1 MQGSSINS
9 MFVESYSK
17 SILSFLLLISWAFR
31 SAEATYLN
39 SSLQF
44 LSMMMTS
51 VIKKPRILCLHGKTQ
66 SGASFSNKIGGAKRK
81 LSRQY
86 ELVFLDGPIRLEEED
101 DSFAWWLRDEKDG
114 RHLYLREAMEFVTS
128 YANND
133 NEPFDALLGFSQ
145 GGTLAT
151 MVAGTI
157 PGIQAVITAGSPYVQ
172 EAMTFCDNDK
182 GRHIPKLHFA
192 GETDAMISI
201 ESTEKLSES
210 GGNGELQIHE
220 KGHLFPTKAVY
231 VNHMLDFL
239 NKNVLSQE

>member
-1 MQGSSINS
+1 
-9 MFVESYSK
+9 MFVESHPK
-17 SILSFLLLISWAFR
+17 SIFSYLLLISWAFR
-31 SAEATYLN
+31 SIEATKLV
-39 SSLQF
+39 SPSQL
-44 LSMMMTS
+44 LSMMMTT

-86 ELVFLDGPIRLEEED
+86 ELIFLDGPIRLEED
-101 DSFAWWLRDEKDG
+101 DSFAWWLRNEKDG
-114 RHLYLREAMEFVTS
+114 RHLYIKEAVEYVTS
-128 YANND
+128 FARND
-133 NEPFDALLGFSQ
+133 DEPFDALLGFSQ

-157 PGIQAVITAGSPYVQ
+157 PSIQAVITAGSPYVQ
-172 EAMTFCDNDK
+172 EAMTFCDDK
-182 GRHIPKLHFA
+182 GKSIPKLHFA

-201 ESTEKLSES
+201 DSTRELSES

-220 KGHLFPTKAVY
+220 KGHLFPTKAVH

-239 NKNVLSQE
+239 NKNVLNQE